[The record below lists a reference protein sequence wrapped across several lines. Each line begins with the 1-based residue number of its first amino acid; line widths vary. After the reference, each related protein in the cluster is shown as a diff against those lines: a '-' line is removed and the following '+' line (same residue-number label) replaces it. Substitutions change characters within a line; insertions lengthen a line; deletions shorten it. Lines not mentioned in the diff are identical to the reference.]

1 MRLGAHVPIRGHLQ
15 RALDATLEIGGE
27 TLQIF
32 ISNPRGW
39 APPTLTPQVAREFR
53 ERRKETG
60 LGPVFVH
67 ASYLVN
73 IASPS
78 DDFRARAVDL
88 ARRELEAAEA
98 IGADGLI
105 VHSGAG
111 GREPRGA
118 ALERAVAS
126 CLAILSSADGPELV
140 LELTAGGTGAV
151 ASTISDA
158 AELLI
163 ALGHHPRV
171 GLCLDTCHLFAAGAP
186 LDVPEGVTRTFADL
200 RRYRLSRRL
209 RVLQANDAKDPRGSR
224 RDRHEHIGEGHIG
237 DAGFRAI
244 LAQPAVRRASVI
256 IETPGDLDD
265 DRRNLERLRRL
276 S

>member
-1 MRLGAHVPIRGHLQ
+1 MRLGAHVPIRGHLT
-15 RALDATLEIGGE
+15 RALDATLEIGGQ

-39 APPTLTPQVAREFR
+39 APPTLTPQAAREFR
-53 ERRKETG
+53 ERRTETG
-60 LGPVFVH
+60 LGPIFVH

-78 DDFRARAVDL
+78 DEFRARAVDL

-126 CLAILSSADGPELV
+126 CGAILSSADAPELV

-151 ASTISDA
+151 ASTIPDA
-158 AELLI
+158 AELLS
-163 ALGHHPRV
+163 ALDHHPRV

-186 LDVPEGVTRTFADL
+186 LDDPEGVTRTFADL
-200 RRYRLSRRL
+200 RRYRLSRRFH
-209 RVLQANDAKDPRGSR
+209 VLQANDAKDPRGSH
-224 RDRHEHIGEGHIG
+224 RDRHEHIGEGRIG

-265 DRRNLERLRRL
+265 DRRNLERLRQL
-276 S
+276 A